1 MAVTNLISPLLWQG
15 IPFDDPD
22 SWTDFLGFH
31 DRWHQVIAKALPQI
45 KGPDPIGENTRW
57 VILDDLKEQGAV
69 HQAMHDQIADRLGIS
84 RGGDIA
90 SANLKDK
97 NEFTNWQ
104 YVHALDHQRFRLVMG
119 I

>member
-1 MAVTNLISPLLWQG
+1 MPKTGLISPLLWQG

-22 SWTDFLGFH
+22 SWTDFLGYH
-31 DRWHQVIAKALPQI
+31 DRWNQAIVSAI
-45 KGPDPIGENTRW
+45 KSQFGVVTRW
-57 VILDDLKEQGAV
+57 QILDDLKEQGSS
-69 HQAMHDQIADRLGIS
+69 HQAMHDLFADAMKIP

-104 YVHALDHQRFRLVMG
+104 YVHALDHQRFRLVLG

>member
-1 MAVTNLISPLLWQG
+1 MALTNLISPLLWQG

-22 SWTDFLGFH
+22 SWQDFLGFH
-31 DRWHQVIAKALPQI
+31 DRWHQVISTKLKI
-45 KGPDPIGENTRW
+45 RW
-57 VILDDLKEQGAV
+57 QILDDLKEQGSS
-69 HQAMHDQIADRLGIS
+69 HQAMHDLIADTLKIS

-90 SANLKDK
+90 SANLKEK

>member
-1 MAVTNLISPLLWQG
+1 MALTSLISPLIWQG

-22 SWTDFLGFH
+22 SWSDFLGYH
-31 DRWHQVIAKALPQI
+31 DQWHRVIATTIRSQLGKEA
-45 KGPDPIGENTRW
+45 RW
-57 VILDDLKEQGAV
+57 QTLDDLKEQGGA
-69 HQAMHDQIADRLGIS
+69 HQTMHDEIADRLGIP

-97 NEFTNWQ
+97 DEFTNWQ
-104 YVHALDHQRFRLVMG
+104 FVHALDHQRFRLVLG

>member
-1 MAVTNLISPLLWQG
+1 MALSNLISPLLWQG

-22 SWTDFLGFH
+22 SWVDFLGYH
-31 DRWHQVIAKALPQI
+31 DQWNLAIVNAIQTRFGVKVRWQ
-45 KGPDPIGENTRW
+45 
-57 VILDDLKEQGAV
+57 ILDDLKEQGST
-69 HQAMHDQIADRLGIS
+69 HQEMHDAFADAMKIS

-104 YVHALDHQRFRLVMG
+104 FVHALDHQRYRLVLG

>member
-1 MAVTNLISPLLWQG
+1 MAPTNLISPLLWQG

-31 DRWHQVIAKALPQI
+31 DRWHQVISTKLNI
-45 KGPDPIGENTRW
+45 RW
-57 VILDDLKEQGAV
+57 QILDDLKEQGES
-69 HQAMHDQIADRLGIS
+69 HQAMHDLIADTLKIS